1 MTGANQGIDLTAK
14 AVLNK
19 GDKIIVESPSFIG
32 SLNAFRT

>member
-19 GDKIIVESPSFIG
+19 GDKVIVESQA
-32 SLNAFRT
+32 L